1 MAVNDTLDDY
11 ELGIGVRLACQ
22 SIPESDHPTAIFD
35 R

>member
-1 MAVNDTLDDY
+1 MRVNDTLDDH

-22 SIPESDHPTAIFD
+22 SVPESDYLTAIFD